1 MFAFDANEIAGATG
15 FAAEGPAQSL
25 YAGVGAAGDGWSE
38 AHSPQCTRRIGDDRR
53 GGLRREGVDEI
64 KSWLGKFALNAEV
77 IRIHPDEP
85 EPHLISQVVESLQRG
100 DVVALP
106 TDTFYGLA
114 VDPVNLRAVEH
125 IYELKTRARH
135 KPLSLLIADVAQ
147 AYELARGIDSNFDK
161 LAEKFWPG
169 PLTIVVKA
177 GSKLPLRVTANTG
190 NVALRVPE
198 AAICR
203 SVVSALGLPI
213 TATSA
218 NLSGQPECTY
228 AALVREQFGEKIP
241 LIVDGGPTARSV
253 ATTIVDLS
261 GGGDSWMILREGAI
275 PTHEIALA
283 LQH

>member
-1 MFAFDANEIAGATG
+1 M
-15 FAAEGPAQSL
+15 
-25 YAGVGAAGDGWSE
+25 
-38 AHSPQCTRRIGDDRR
+38 
-53 GGLRREGVDEI
+53 
-64 KSWLGKFALNAEV
+64 NAE
-77 IRIHPDEP
+77 ILRIDPDEP
-85 EPHLISQVVESLQRG
+85 EAALIDRVVECIYSG
-100 DVVALP
+100 HVAALP

-114 VDPVNLRAVEH
+114 VDPVNLRAVDR

-135 KPLSLLIADVAQ
+135 KPLSLLIADVSQ
-147 AYELARGIDSNFDK
+147 AYELARGIDTAFDR
-161 LAEKFWPG
+161 LAERFWPG
-169 PLTIVVKA
+169 PLTIIVKA

-203 SVVSALGLPI
+203 AVVAKLGLPI

-218 NLSGQPECTY
+218 NLRGAEECTQ
-228 AALVREQFGEKIP
+228 AKTVLEQFGDKIP
-241 LIVDGGPTARSV
+241 MIVDGGPTRRAT

-261 GGGDSWMILREGAI
+261 GGPNSWMIIREGAI

>member
-1 MFAFDANEIAGATG
+1 M
-15 FAAEGPAQSL
+15 
-25 YAGVGAAGDGWSE
+25 
-38 AHSPQCTRRIGDDRR
+38 RI
-53 GGLRREGVDEI
+53 
-64 KSWLGKFALNAEV
+64 SSN
-77 IRIHPDEP
+77 
-85 EPHLISQVVESLQRG
+85 S
-100 DVVALP
+100 

-114 VDPVNLRAVEH
+114 VDPVNLHAVDR
-125 IYELKTRARH
+125 IYDLKTRARH
-135 KPLSLLIADVAQ
+135 KPLSLLIAEVSQ
-147 AYELARGIDSNFDK
+147 AYELARQLDSAFDR

-190 NVALRVPE
+190 NLALRVPE

-203 SVVSALGLPI
+203 AVVSRLGLPI

-218 NLSGQPECTY
+218 NLSGFPECTH
-228 AALVREQFGEKIP
+228 AMGVRDQLGEQIP

-253 ATTIVDLS
+253 PTTIVDLS
-261 GGGDSWMILREGAI
+261 GGGNSWMILREGAI